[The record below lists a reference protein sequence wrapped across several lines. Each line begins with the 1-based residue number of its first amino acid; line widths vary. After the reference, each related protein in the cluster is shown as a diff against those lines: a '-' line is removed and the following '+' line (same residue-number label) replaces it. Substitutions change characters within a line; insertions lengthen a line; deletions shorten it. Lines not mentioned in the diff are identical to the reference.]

1 MKILNIL
8 GMLWYISA
16 SIDGFILDYT
26 YLRFSKERGGNYV
39 RVFGITYCATW
50 ENASTR
56 FTLTLDPIN
65 ASKNNSSNS
74 NNNNKKKKKKKNNNP
89 LTWIDGVKPSQ

>member
-8 GMLWYISA
+8 GMLYISA

-50 ENASTR
+50 EIASTR

-74 NNNNKKKKKKKNNNP
+74 NNNKKKKKNNNP